1 MAVKQDGLYFVLFPK
16 QGIKLESVVLKR
28 VCILRNFCPEQGQR
42 FKTSAAH
49 LHPSIGR
56 VSPPG
61 FVRFKLSYY
70 MEVNRTLKSIAQN
83 M

>member
-16 QGIKLESVVLKR
+16 QGMYF
-28 VCILRNFCPEQGQR
+28 RNFFVPN
-42 FKTSAAH
+42 
-49 LHPSIGR
+49 R
-56 VSPPG
+56 VSVSKPQWLTYTQVLVEYPPPPG

>member
-1 MAVKQDGLYFVLFPK
+1 MAVKQDVLYFVLFPNH
-16 QGIKLESVVLKR
+16 GMYLRNFFVLKR
-28 VCILRNFCPEQGQR
+28 V
-42 FKTSAAH
+42 S
-49 LHPSIGR
+49 
-56 VSPPG
+56 VSNPQQLTYTQVLVEYRPPPPG